1 MFLISQFSLAGS
13 QRRYRMGVWNTVFL
27 QGTGLNLVLKV
38 KRIILIC
45 KICCVNL
52 ERSNPFPI

>member
-1 MFLISQFSLAGS
+1 
-13 QRRYRMGVWNTVFL
+13 VFL

-45 KICCVNL
+45 KICWANL